1 MSSAVKQE
9 CHSVDL
15 SLFHSF
21 IHTTKMAAN
30 RRKQDDKNL
39 EILRELISVNGN
51 KYCLDCNQ
59 RGPTYVNTTIGSF
72 VCSKCSGML

>member
-1 MSSAVKQE
+1 MATSGFALLAALLRQ
-9 CHSVDL
+9 
-15 SLFHSF
+15 
-21 IHTTKMAAN
+21 ITKMAAN
-30 RRKQDDKNL
+30 RRKLDDKNL
-39 EILRELISVNGN
+39 EILRELIYINGN